1 MRKKKTKLDR
11 LASPVVVVTPANAGD
26 PDLVRRTIRTV
37 LLLVGLCVVFVG
49 TLSAVAVFVTSHFTP
64 HAESKSLAPTSHDK
78 KPI

>member
-1 MRKKKTKLDR
+1 MSKKKNQFVSAVGAPT
-11 LASPVVVVTPANAGD
+11 VVGEAHVGD
-26 PDLVRRTIRTV
+26 PDLVRRTIHSV

-49 TLSAVAVFVTSHFTP
+49 TLSAVAIFVTLHFTP